1 MLRMHGLRG
10 AASALAAGGCG
21 LAALAQDG
29 RVDQIERA
37 EIEWGE
43 TEIELQT
50 IHVPASNDEASA
62 SSANLT
68 LERGIARFLS
78 LGIEI
83 ETEAEDGEALDID
96 SVGLQAKWVVD
107 PEAAVRFGVQT
118 GLFVTPDEG
127 EVGSETFLIAETEA
141 GGLAL
146 VANAAIETEPGD
158 WSEANAAYGLRAD
171 YPAGE
176 QLMLGLEAGGGLSG
190 EGAGAHWLGP
200 VLSLLP
206 PEGAKRPAVELSV
219 FLPLTQETPD
229 VQFRIELDHAF

>member
-1 MLRMHGLRG
+1 MLRTHGLCG
-10 AASALAAGGCG
+10 AASALMTGSFG
-21 LAALAQDG
+21 LAALAEEG

-43 TEIELQT
+43 AEIELQT
-50 IHVPASNDEASA
+50 IHVPAGNGEASA
-62 SSANLT
+62 SAANLT
-68 LERGIARFLS
+68 LERGVTRFLS

-83 ETEAEDGEALDID
+83 ETEAEDGEALDVD
-96 SVGLQAKWVVD
+96 SVGLQAKWVPNPD
-107 PEAAVRFGVQT
+107 AAVRFGVQT
-118 GLFVTPDEG
+118 GLFVTADEG

-141 GGLAL
+141 AGLDL
-146 VANAAIETEPGD
+146 VANAVIETEPGD
-158 WSEANAAYGLRAD
+158 WSETSAAYGLRAD

-206 PEGAKRPAVELSV
+206 PEGATRPAVELSV